1 MFFCQVSPLEP
12 FTRLSEADL
21 FVLSS
26 RVEGFPNAL
35 CEAMAVGLP
44 VIATDVG
51 AVRDIIRQG
60 IDGIAVRAG
69 VSALAEAMNRLMS
82 DMEGRLRLASCAPGG
97 TVNALVWKRWLVYG
111 RTSF

>member
-1 MFFCQVSPLEP
+1 MVSDHLGEGPCRSSLQTQAQTLGIEQRVFLPRFHLEP

-69 VSALAEAMNRLMS
+69 DVSALAEGA
-82 DMEGRLRLASCAPGG
+82 
-97 TVNALVWKRWLVYG
+97 TV
-111 RTSF
+111 